1 MVRLYRKKVNDMKK
15 GANIIVRVDS
25 QLKQQAEILFQEMG
39 MNMSMAINIFLKQ
52 AVKDQGIP
60 FTITNKPNRQTQKAI
75 KNSQNKK
82 KLSKNFE
89 NVEDL
94 FEDLDH

>member
-1 MVRLYRKKVNDMKK
+1 MRK

-25 QLKQQAEILFQEMG
+25 QLKQQAESLFQEMG

-75 KNSQNKK
+75 KSSQKRK
-82 KLSKNFE
+82 KLSKEFE

>member
-1 MVRLYRKKVNDMKK
+1 MVQLYRKKVNVMKK
-15 GANIIVRVDS
+15 GSNIIVRVDS

-52 AVKDQGIP
+52 VVKDQGIP

>member
-75 KNSQNKK
+75 KSSQNKK

>member
-1 MVRLYRKKVNDMKK
+1 MKK
-15 GANIIVRVDS
+15 GSNIIVRVDS
-25 QLKQQAEILFQEMG
+25 QLKQQAEILFQEMW

-52 AVKDQGIP
+52 VVKDQGIP

>member
-1 MVRLYRKKVNDMKK
+1 MVRLYRKKVNVMKK

-82 KLSKNFE
+82 KLSKNFG

>member
-1 MVRLYRKKVNDMKK
+1 MIRLYRKKVNVMKK

>member
-1 MVRLYRKKVNDMKK
+1 MKK
-15 GANIIVRVDS
+15 GSNIIVRVDS

-52 AVKDQGIP
+52 AVKDQRIP

-75 KNSQNKK
+75 KSSQNKK

>member
-1 MVRLYRKKVNDMKK
+1 MKK

-82 KLSKNFE
+82 KLSKKFE

>member
-1 MVRLYRKKVNDMKK
+1 MKK

-25 QLKQQAEILFQEMG
+25 QLKQQAEILFQEKG

-75 KNSQNKK
+75 KSSQNKK

>member
-25 QLKQQAEILFQEMG
+25 QLKQQAEILFQEKG

-75 KNSQNKK
+75 KSSQNKK

>member
-1 MVRLYRKKVNDMKK
+1 MVQLYRKKVNVMKK
-15 GANIIVRVDS
+15 GSNIIVRVDS

-52 AVKDQGIP
+52 AVKDQRIP

-75 KNSQNKK
+75 KSSQNKK

>member
-1 MVRLYRKKVNDMKK
+1 MKK

-75 KNSQNKK
+75 KSSQNKK

>member
-1 MVRLYRKKVNDMKK
+1 MVRLYRKKVNVMKK

>member
-1 MVRLYRKKVNDMKK
+1 MVRLYRKKVNVMKK

-75 KNSQNKK
+75 KSSQNKK

>member
-1 MVRLYRKKVNDMKK
+1 MKK

-82 KLSKNFE
+82 KLSKNFG

>member
-1 MVRLYRKKVNDMKK
+1 MKK

-52 AVKDQGIP
+52 VVKDQGIP

>member
-1 MVRLYRKKVNDMKK
+1 MKK
-15 GANIIVRVDS
+15 GSNIIVRVDS

-52 AVKDQGIP
+52 VVKDQGIP

>member
-1 MVRLYRKKVNDMKK
+1 MKK

-25 QLKQQAEILFQEMG
+25 QLKQQAESLFQEMG

-75 KNSQNKK
+75 KSSQNKK

>member
-1 MVRLYRKKVNDMKK
+1 MKK

>member
-1 MVRLYRKKVNDMKK
+1 MKK
-15 GANIIVRVDS
+15 GSNIIVRVDS

>member
-1 MVRLYRKKVNDMKK
+1 MKK

-75 KNSQNKK
+75 KSSQNKK
-82 KLSKNFE
+82 KLSKAFE